1 MLLVI
6 LFLISNLIAGSAV
19 IKAASN
25 EEIVSLQDLIM
36 TILLLGFTSL
46 APFTL
51 MENKIFLISLIIV
64 ILTDLAVVL
73 KVRKL
78 SKTWN
83 I

>member
-6 LFLISNLIAGSAV
+6 LFLIANLIAGSAV
-19 IKAASN
+19 IKVASN
-25 EEIVSLQDLIM
+25 EEIVSFQDLII
-36 TILLLGFTSL
+36 TILLMGFTSL
-46 APFTL
+46 APFAL
-51 MENKIFLISLIIV
+51 MENKMFLISLIIV
-64 ILTDLAVVL
+64 ILTDLTVIL

>member
-6 LFLISNLIAGSAV
+6 LFLISNLIAGSDV
-19 IKAASN
+19 IKVASN

>member
-19 IKAASN
+19 IKVASN

-46 APFTL
+46 TPFTL